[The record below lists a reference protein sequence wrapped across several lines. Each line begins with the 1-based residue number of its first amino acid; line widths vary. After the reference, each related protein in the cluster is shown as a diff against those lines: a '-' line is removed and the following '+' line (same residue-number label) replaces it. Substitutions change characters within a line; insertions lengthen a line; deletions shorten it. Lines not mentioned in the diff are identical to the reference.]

1 MDLITQRL
9 TSEADIIQTNAM
21 NARLPE
27 GKYGNASHRDW
38 IARND
43 PDGTELKA
51 YDEMMA
57 KRHRRKA
64 RKIKTG
70 EDSINKDNA
79 DGENINTSENSIG
92 KDNIGV
98 EKNNVSENPVDKDTI
113 VSENL
118 TTVAASN

>member
-57 KRHRRKA
+57 RIKLPEIQLYDAEIKIHLYRYYWEIHRK
-64 RKIKTG
+64 
-70 EDSINKDNA
+70 DS
-79 DGENINTSENSIG
+79 
-92 KDNIGV
+92 V
-98 EKNNVSENPVDKDTI
+98 
-113 VSENL
+113 
-118 TTVAASN
+118 